1 MSETLYTRCAEVLA
15 HCQAQLKDDL
25 PALLDPASGF
35 APQLRQIC
43 TQWSVPVPA
52 PSLVRFATRAPLTPS
67 PRTALQ
73 I

>member
-43 TQWSVPVPA
+43 TQWSVPVAVPV
-52 PSLVRFATRAPLTPS
+52 PSLV
-67 PRTALQ
+67 
-73 I
+73 